1 MFVVIELLNP
11 NRLDVLLT
19 LNVPLAKLVEI
30 DNVSILVSLTNHA
43 VHLQF
48 ARCAVTNQL
57 AHVHLDLKEIHIDN
71 VPRSRKENANTI
83 VNALITMLVL
93 KISASTHVI

>member
-11 NRLDVLLT
+11 NLLDVLLT
-19 LNVPLAKLVEI
+19 LNVHPAKLVEI
-30 DNVSILVSLTNHA
+30 GNVSILVSLTNLA

-48 ARCAVTNQL
+48 ALCEVTNQL

-83 VNALITMLVL
+83 VNALITMLV
-93 KISASTHVI
+93 